1 MTEVVVVP
9 PAAAP
14 VAAVAPAGYGGF
26 GGIPFSIPLPGF
38 GGPGCGYAGGA
49 ATTGDVATLTAI
61 SNATADGLRETAAA
75 ARDSSRNDVEIAGK
89 FADLAISNKDSTIFA
104 LGQAHRADVAAITRF
119 AEAQKA
125 IFEVDS
131 KNADRFARLQETMD
145 QRHVEA
151 LREKAE
157 NYRLQIDN
165 LQDARRADRQEA
177 LLQKI
182 LDRLSDK

>member
-1 MTEVVVVP
+1 MTEVLVVP
-9 PAAAP
+9 PAP
-14 VAAVAPAGYGGF
+14 AVASTGF
-26 GGIPFSIPLPGF
+26 GLGGGIPFSIPLPGF
-38 GGPGCGYAGGA
+38 GGLGNGYAGGCDP
-49 ATTGDVATLTAI
+49 ATVVSAI
-61 SNATADGLRETAAA
+61 HTSTADNLRETAAA
-75 ARDSSRNDVEIAGK
+75 ARDSARNDVEIAGK
-89 FADLAISNKDSTIFA
+89 FSDLAIASKDSTIFA
-104 LGQAHRADVAAITRF
+104 MARHHATDVAAIHRF

-157 NYRLQIDN
+157 NYRLRIET
-165 LQDARRADRQEA
+165 LQDDRRADRQEA

-182 LDRLSDK
+182 LDKLP